1 MKKEK
6 IREYLL
12 NNEETLLDVV
22 SELNSWNG
30 CLDYL
35 DFWENDEEFFNTFF
49 ENPMDA
55 IRATYYGNYNY
66 NDDYVKFNGYGNI
79 DSYSEYERIEEIKD
93 NIDDIVDN
101 LIEYYYNIYINDKE
115 LENLLLE
122 LLEEE
127 EEEVLCIDRTI
138 YT

>member
-1 MKKEK
+1 MKKNE

-12 NNEETLLDVV
+12 NNEETLLEVV
-22 SELNSWNG
+22 SELNSWNS
-30 CLDYL
+30 CLDNL

-49 ENPMDA
+49 DNPMEA

-101 LIEYYYNIYINDKE
+101 LIECYYNIYINEE

-127 EEEVLCIDRTI
+127 EE
-138 YT
+138 

>member
-1 MKKEK
+1 MKKNE

-12 NNEETLLDVV
+12 NNEEILLEVV
-22 SELNSWNG
+22 SELNSWNS
-30 CLDYL
+30 CLENL

-49 ENPMDA
+49 NNPMEA

-93 NIDDIVDN
+93 NIDDIVEN
-101 LIEYYYNIYINDKE
+101 LVECYYNIYINEE
-115 LENLLLE
+115 LENLILE
-122 LLEEE
+122 LLEEDE
-127 EEEVLCIDRTI
+127 EEEE
-138 YT
+138 

>member
-12 NNEETLLDVV
+12 NNEETLLEVV

-30 CLDYL
+30 CLENL

-49 ENPMDA
+49 DNPMEA

-93 NIDDIVDN
+93 NIDDIVEN
-101 LIEYYYNIYINDKE
+101 LVEYYYNIYINEE

-127 EEEVLCIDRTI
+127 EE
-138 YT
+138 

>member
-1 MKKEK
+1 MKEEK

-30 CLDYL
+30 CLENL
-35 DFWENDEEFFNTFF
+35 EFWENDEEFFNTFF
-49 ENPMDA
+49 DNPMEA
-55 IRATYYGNYNY
+55 IRATYYGDYNY
-66 NDDYVKFNGYGNI
+66 NDEYVKFNGYGNI
-79 DSYSEYERIEEIKD
+79 DSYTEYERIEEIKD

-101 LIEYYYNIYINDKE
+101 LIECYYNIYINEE
-115 LENLLLE
+115 LESLLLE

-127 EEEVLCIDRTI
+127 EEEEE
-138 YT
+138 

>member
-30 CLDYL
+30 CLENL

-49 ENPMDA
+49 DNPMDA

-66 NDDYVKFNGYGNI
+66 NDDYVKFNGYGNV

-101 LIEYYYNIYINDKE
+101 LIEYYYNIYINEE
-115 LENLLLE
+115 LENLILE

-127 EEEVLCIDRTI
+127 EKEEEE
-138 YT
+138 

>member
-30 CLDYL
+30 CLENL
-35 DFWENDEEFFNTFF
+35 EFWENDEEFFNTFF
-49 ENPMDA
+49 NNPMEA
-55 IRATYYGNYNY
+55 IRATYYGDYNY
-66 NDDYVKFNGYGNI
+66 NDEYVKFNGYGNI

-101 LIEYYYNIYINDKE
+101 LIECYYNIYINEE

-122 LLEEE
+122 SLEEE
-127 EEEVLCIDRTI
+127 E
-138 YT
+138 

>member
-30 CLDYL
+30 CLENL
-35 DFWENDEEFFNTFF
+35 EFWENDEEFFNTFF
-49 ENPMDA
+49 DNPMEA

-79 DSYSEYERIEEIKD
+79 DSYSEYDRIEEIKD
-93 NIDDIVDN
+93 NIDDIVEN
-101 LIEYYYNIYINDKE
+101 LIEYYYDIYINEE
-115 LENLLLE
+115 LENLILE
-122 LLEEE
+122 LLEEKE
-127 EEEVLCIDRTI
+127 EEE
-138 YT
+138 

>member
-30 CLDYL
+30 CLENL
-35 DFWENDEEFFNTFF
+35 EFWENDEEFFNTFF
-49 ENPMDA
+49 DNPMEA

-66 NDDYVKFNGYGNI
+66 NDEYVKFNGYGNI
-79 DSYSEYERIEEIKD
+79 DSYTEYERIEEIKD

-101 LIEYYYNIYINDKE
+101 LIECYYNIYINEE
-115 LENLLLE
+115 LESLLLE

-127 EEEVLCIDRTI
+127 EEEEE
-138 YT
+138 

>member
-1 MKKEK
+1 MKKNE

-12 NNEETLLDVV
+12 NNEDVLLDVV

-30 CLDYL
+30 CLENL

-49 ENPMDA
+49 KNPMDA

-93 NIDDIVDN
+93 NIDDIVEN
-101 LIEYYYNIYINDKE
+101 LIECYYNIYINEE
-115 LENLLLE
+115 LENLILE

-127 EEEVLCIDRTI
+127 EEEEEE
-138 YT
+138 

>member
-1 MKKEK
+1 MKKNE

-12 NNEETLLDVV
+12 NNEETLLEVV

-30 CLDYL
+30 CLENL

-49 ENPMDA
+49 DNPMDA

-93 NIDDIVDN
+93 NIDDIVEN
-101 LIEYYYNIYINDKE
+101 LIEYYYNIYINEE
-115 LENLLLE
+115 LENLILE

-127 EEEVLCIDRTI
+127 
-138 YT
+138 

>member
-30 CLDYL
+30 CLDNL

-49 ENPMDA
+49 DNPMEA

-93 NIDDIVDN
+93 NIDDIVEN
-101 LIEYYYNIYINDKE
+101 LVEYYYNIYINEE
-115 LENLLLE
+115 LENLILE
-122 LLEEE
+122 LLEEDE
-127 EEEVLCIDRTI
+127 EEEE
-138 YT
+138 

>member
-1 MKKEK
+1 MKKNE

-12 NNEETLLDVV
+12 NNEDVLLDVV

-30 CLDYL
+30 CLDNL

-49 ENPMDA
+49 DNPMDA

-93 NIDDIVDN
+93 NIDDIVEN
-101 LIEYYYNIYINDKE
+101 LVECYYNIYINEE
-115 LENLLLE
+115 LENLILE
-122 LLEEE
+122 LLEEDE
-127 EEEVLCIDRTI
+127 EEE
-138 YT
+138 

>member
-1 MKKEK
+1 MKKNE

-12 NNEETLLDVV
+12 NNEETLLEVV

-30 CLDYL
+30 CLENL

-49 ENPMDA
+49 DNPMEA
-55 IRATYYGNYNY
+55 IRATYYGDYNY
-66 NDDYVKFNGYGNI
+66 NDEYVKFNGYGNI

-101 LIEYYYNIYINDKE
+101 LIECYYNIYINEE
-115 LENLLLE
+115 LENLILE
-122 LLEEE
+122 LLEEDE
-127 EEEVLCIDRTI
+127 EEEE
-138 YT
+138 

>member
-1 MKKEK
+1 MREEK

-30 CLDYL
+30 CLENL
-35 DFWENDEEFFNTFF
+35 EFWENDEEFFNTFF
-49 ENPMDA
+49 DNPMEA
-55 IRATYYGNYNY
+55 IRATYYGDYNY
-66 NDDYVKFNGYGNI
+66 NDEYVKFNGYGNI

-101 LIEYYYNIYINDKE
+101 LIECYYNIYINEE
-115 LENLLLE
+115 LESLLLE

-127 EEEVLCIDRTI
+127 EE
-138 YT
+138 

>member
-1 MKKEK
+1 MKKNE

-12 NNEETLLDVV
+12 NNEEVLLDVV

-30 CLDYL
+30 CLDNL

-49 ENPMDA
+49 DNPMEA

-93 NIDDIVDN
+93 NIDDIV
-101 LIEYYYNIYINDKE
+101 E
-115 LENLLLE
+115 LEIKKY
-122 LLEEE
+122 
-127 EEEVLCIDRTI
+127 EEVQNG
-138 YT
+138 

>member
-1 MKKEK
+1 MKKNE

-12 NNEETLLDVV
+12 NNEDVLLDVV

-55 IRATYYGNYNY
+55 LRECDVYLIRQPSLYLVISP
-66 NDDYVKFNGYGNI
+66 YVS
-79 DSYSEYERIEEIKD
+79 D
-93 NIDDIVDN
+93 
-101 LIEYYYNIYINDKE
+101 
-115 LENLLLE
+115 
-122 LLEEE
+122 
-127 EEEVLCIDRTI
+127 
-138 YT
+138 

>member
-22 SELNSWNG
+22 SELNFWNS
-30 CLDYL
+30 CLSNL

-49 ENPMDA
+49 DNPMEA
-55 IRATYYGNYNY
+55 VRASYYGNYNY
-66 NDDYVKFNGYGNI
+66 NDDYVRFDGYGNLE
-79 DSYSEYERIEEIKD
+79 SFSEWKKNEEIKD

-101 LIEYYYNIYINDKE
+101 LVEYYDCIIINDE
-115 LENLLLE
+115 VLENLLE
-122 LLEEE
+122 EYIGEEE
-127 EEEVLCIDRTI
+127 
-138 YT
+138 

>member
-12 NNEETLLDVV
+12 NNEDVLLDVV

-30 CLDYL
+30 CLENL
-35 DFWENDEEFFNTFF
+35 DFFENDEEFFNTFF
-49 ENPMDA
+49 ENPMEA

-93 NIDDIVDN
+93 NIDDIVEN
-101 LIEYYYNIYINDKE
+101 LVEYYYNIYINEE
-115 LENLLLE
+115 LENLILE

-127 EEEVLCIDRTI
+127 EE
-138 YT
+138 

>member
-30 CLDYL
+30 CLENL
-35 DFWENDEEFFNTFF
+35 EFWENDEEFFNTFF
-49 ENPMDA
+49 DNPMEA

-66 NDDYVKFNGYGNI
+66 NDEYVKFNGYGNI

-93 NIDDIVDN
+93 NINDIVDN
-101 LIEYYYNIYINDKE
+101 LIECYYNIYINEE
-115 LENLLLE
+115 LESLLLE

-127 EEEVLCIDRTI
+127 EEEEE
-138 YT
+138 

>member
-30 CLDYL
+30 CLENL

-49 ENPMDA
+49 DNPMEA
-55 IRATYYGNYNY
+55 IRATYYGDYNY
-66 NDDYVKFNGYGNI
+66 NDEYVKFNGYGNI

-101 LIEYYYNIYINDKE
+101 LIECYYNIYINEE
-115 LENLLLE
+115 LENLILE
-122 LLEEE
+122 LLEEDE
-127 EEEVLCIDRTI
+127 EEEE
-138 YT
+138 

>member
-1 MKKEK
+1 MKKNE

-12 NNEETLLDVV
+12 NNEDVLLDVV

-30 CLDYL
+30 CLENL

-49 ENPMDA
+49 DNPMEA

-93 NIDDIVDN
+93 NIDDIVEN
-101 LIEYYYNIYINDKE
+101 LVEYYYNIYINEE
-115 LENLLLE
+115 LENLILE

-127 EEEVLCIDRTI
+127 EEE
-138 YT
+138 

>member
-12 NNEETLLDVV
+12 NNEETLLEVV
-22 SELNSWNG
+22 SELNSWNS
-30 CLDYL
+30 CLENL

-49 ENPMDA
+49 DNPMEA

-93 NIDDIVDN
+93 NVDDIVEN
-101 LIEYYYNIYINDKE
+101 LVEYYYNIYINEE
-115 LENLLLE
+115 LENLILE

-127 EEEVLCIDRTI
+127 EEE
-138 YT
+138 

>member
-30 CLDYL
+30 CLENL
-35 DFWENDEEFFNTFF
+35 EFWENDEEFFNTFF
-49 ENPMDA
+49 NNPMEA
-55 IRATYYGNYNY
+55 IRATYYGDYNY

-93 NIDDIVDN
+93 SIDDIVDN
-101 LIEYYYNIYINDKE
+101 LIEYYYDIYINEE
-115 LENLLLE
+115 LENLILE
-122 LLEEE
+122 LLEEKE
-127 EEEVLCIDRTI
+127 EEE
-138 YT
+138 

>member
-1 MKKEK
+1 MKKNE

-12 NNEETLLDVV
+12 NNEDVLLDVV
-22 SELNSWNG
+22 SELNSWNS
-30 CLDYL
+30 CLENL

-49 ENPMDA
+49 DNPMDA

-101 LIEYYYNIYINDKE
+101 LIEYYYNIYINEE

-127 EEEVLCIDRTI
+127 EEEEE
-138 YT
+138 

>member
-22 SELNSWNG
+22 NELNSWNN
-30 CLDYL
+30 CLENL

-49 ENPMDA
+49 DNPMEA

-66 NDDYVKFNGYGNI
+66 NDEYVKFNGYGNI

-101 LIEYYYNIYINDKE
+101 LIECYYNIYINEE

-127 EEEVLCIDRTI
+127 EE
-138 YT
+138 

>member
-1 MKKEK
+1 MKKNK

-12 NNEETLLDVV
+12 NNEDVLLDVV
-22 SELNSWNG
+22 SELNSWNS
-30 CLDYL
+30 CLENL

-49 ENPMDA
+49 DNPMEA

-93 NIDDIVDN
+93 NIDDIVEN
-101 LIEYYYNIYINDKE
+101 LVEYYYNIYINEE

-127 EEEVLCIDRTI
+127 EE
-138 YT
+138 

>member
-30 CLDYL
+30 CLENL

-49 ENPMDA
+49 NNPMEA

-93 NIDDIVDN
+93 NIDDIVEN
-101 LIEYYYNIYINDKE
+101 LVEYYYNIYINEE

-127 EEEVLCIDRTI
+127 EE
-138 YT
+138 

>member
-1 MKKEK
+1 MKKNE

-12 NNEETLLDVV
+12 NNEDVLLEVV

-30 CLDYL
+30 CLENL

-49 ENPMDA
+49 DNPMDA

-93 NIDDIVDN
+93 NIDDIVEN
-101 LIEYYYNIYINDKE
+101 LVECYYNIYINEE
-115 LENLLLE
+115 LENLILK
-122 LLEEE
+122 LLEEDE
-127 EEEVLCIDRTI
+127 EEE
-138 YT
+138 